1 MATRT
6 LACPGLIF
14 VGLHSLRW
22 PFAWS
27 ILQGAAWE
35 SANGPGM
42 NLQLFLA
49 YCLAVAILIVIPG
62 PIVTLVVANSL
73 SHGSRSGLAT
83 VAGASI
89 GNAILLGA
97 TAVGL
102 VAFFALLSEIF
113 EVVRWAGAGYLIW
126 LGVKAWL
133 AHGAQELAIVP
144 AAERSSRVLFLQ
156 GFLIG
161 ITNPKAIV
169 FYIAFLPQFIDS
181 HLPAGPQ
188 LLVMTGTMI
197 VMALL
202 SDSAYALLAGRA
214 RIWFTAPGR
223 RRLQN
228 RITGT
233 LLIGVAC
240 GLLLARRAN

>member
-1 MATRT
+1 
-6 LACPGLIF
+6 
-14 VGLHSLRW
+14 
-22 PFAWS
+22 
-27 ILQGAAWE
+27 
-35 SANGPGM
+35 M
-42 NLQLFLA
+42 NLHLFLA
-49 YCLAVAILIVIPG
+49 YCLAVAILVLMPG

-73 SHGSRSGLAT
+73 NHGSRSGLAT

-113 EVVRWAGAGYLIW
+113 EVVRWAGAGYLLW
-126 LGVKAWL
+126 LGVQAWR
-133 AHGAQELAIVP
+133 AHGGQELAIVP
-144 AAERSSRVLFLQ
+144 AAKLSSRAVFVQ

-169 FYIAFLPQFIDS
+169 FYIAFLPQFVDS

-214 RIWFTAPGR
+214 RGWFTTPAR
-223 RRLQN
+223 RRLHS

-233 LLIGVAC
+233 LLIGVGC
-240 GLLLARRAN
+240 GLLLARRGT

>member
-1 MATRT
+1 
-6 LACPGLIF
+6 
-14 VGLHSLRW
+14 
-22 PFAWS
+22 
-27 ILQGAAWE
+27 
-35 SANGPGM
+35 M
-42 NLQLFLA
+42 NLHLFLA
-49 YCLAVAILIVIPG
+49 YCLAVAILVLMPG

-73 SHGSRSGLAT
+73 SHGGRSGLAT

-113 EVVRWAGAGYLIW
+113 EFVRWAGAGYLIW
-126 LGVKAWL
+126 LGVKAWR
-133 AHGAQELAIVP
+133 AHGGQELAIVP
-144 AAERSSRVLFLQ
+144 AAKRSSRAVFLQ
-156 GFLIG
+156 GFLVA

-169 FYIAFLPQFIDS
+169 FYVAFLPQFVDS

-188 LLVMTGTMI
+188 LLVMIVTMI
-197 VMALL
+197 IMALF

-214 RIWFTAPGR
+214 RGWFTTPGR
-223 RRLQN
+223 RRLQS

-233 LLIGVAC
+233 LLIGIGC
-240 GLLLARRAN
+240 GLLLARRGN

>member
-1 MATRT
+1 
-6 LACPGLIF
+6 
-14 VGLHSLRW
+14 
-22 PFAWS
+22 
-27 ILQGAAWE
+27 
-35 SANGPGM
+35 M
-42 NLQLFLA
+42 NLHLFIA
-49 YCLAVAILIVIPG
+49 YCFAVLILVLMPG
-62 PIVTLVVANSL
+62 PVVTLVVANSL

-113 EVVRWAGAGYLIW
+113 EVVRWAGAAYLIW
-126 LGVKAWL
+126 LGIKAWR
-133 AHGAQELAIVP
+133 AHGGQELVMAP
-144 AAERSSRVLFLQ
+144 AMQRSSRAVFLQ
-156 GFLIG
+156 GFLIA

-181 HLPAGPQ
+181 HLPARPQ
-188 LLVMTGTMI
+188 LLAMIGTMI

-214 RIWFTAPGR
+214 RGWFTSRGR
-223 RRLQN
+223 RRLQG

-233 LLIGVAC
+233 LLIGIGC
-240 GLLLARRAN
+240 GLLLARRGS